1 MAPEHDRQ
9 EEEREGVGNRPPQA
23 PPAEQLEEEN
33 RAHSP
38 AQMDE
43 GEIQSDRETSRE
55 RASTSMESPTLKTKS
70 TEGITVG
77 GTEKTPSDSSR
88 GELPL
93 ESSAASDGLAESPH
107 DT

>member
-9 EEEREGVGNRPPQA
+9 EEERDGVGNRPPQA
-23 PPAEQLEEEN
+23 PPAEQLEEN
-33 RAHSP
+33 PAHRP
-38 AQMDE
+38 AQMEE

-77 GTEKTPSDSSR
+77 GTEKTPSDRSR
-88 GELPL
+88 GELP
-93 ESSAASDGLAESPH
+93 
-107 DT
+107 